1 MCLKSKAKKDS
12 KMLLHHIK
20 TGRITISIFAG
31 IFAVILHLS
40 VAGFAID
47 GVSDF
52 NSMLDC
58 VVAGDLGEGCR
69 K

>member
-1 MCLKSKAKKDS
+1 MCLESKAKKDS

-20 TGRITISIFAG
+20 TGRITIAIFAG
-31 IFAVILHLS
+31 IFAVILHLL

-47 GVSDF
+47 QVSGF
-52 NSMLDC
+52 NAVLDC
-58 VVAGDLGEGCR
+58 AIAGDLGEGCG